1 MNDSQSGTV
10 ERRPALIHYVEF
22 LAISAAFMHAGQDL
36 MRGEPAELGTP
47 PWTFAGGFFG
57 YALLLAATS
66 ERPSLRALLAGGV
79 PLGISVFHVIEPH
92 SGGFFMPV
100 TYATIL
106 FGSATLL
113 MHLSQHRHR
122 LHVVSDYLQN

>member
-10 ERRPALIHYVEF
+10 KRRPELIRYAES
-22 LAISAAFMHAGQDL
+22 LAIAAAFMHAGQDL
-36 MRGEPAELGTP
+36 MRGEPAELGIP
-47 PWTFAGGFFG
+47 PWLFAGGFFG
-57 YALLLAATS
+57 YAVLLAATRD
-66 ERPSLRALLAGGV
+66 RPSLRALLAGGV
-79 PLGISVFHVIEPH
+79 PLAIGVFHIIQPH

-113 MHLSQHRHR
+113 VHLSRYRHA
-122 LHVVSDYLQN
+122 